1 MAGFP
6 FITWATTQNI
16 TIGVRLG
23 SVGAFTNYT
32 INAGSYGWGIIVT
45 TTQAASGTIANRL
58 AAALDSII
66 PGAPVCVAR
75 YPQDAQG
82 TVAPIVYTI
91 ENGSPTDSVD
101 VNFGTL
107 ATAQL
112 FGFNA
117 VVVTFPANTT
127 TSTTINPGLTWAPCP
142 RAFSFFQRKRTMLA
156 VSGSEM
162 ANVAPTV
169 TGWGTISNA
178 TFEASIVPSANIWLD
193 FARRAGFAATAG
205 RNVADPNN
213 LLENLAE
220 AVGNNLSFRYW
231 ESNAGFTT
239 FYVTDPSFGDT
250 AARCTP
256 VDEPRYYMVSFN
268 ARAL

>member
-1 MAGFP
+1 MACFP
-6 FITWATTQNI
+6 FMTWALTQNV
-16 TIGVRLG
+16 TIGRRIG
-23 SVGAFTNYT
+23 SSGAFTNYT
-32 INAGSYGWGIIVT
+32 INAGTYGWGVIAT
-45 TTQAASGTIANRL
+45 TTQAASGTIAAQL
-58 AAALDSII
+58 AVAISSL
-66 PGAPVCVAR
+66 PGGPTCIAR

-82 TVAPIVYTI
+82 TVSPIVYTI
-91 ENGSPTDSVD
+91 ENQSPTVSVD

-107 ATAQL
+107 ATARL

-117 VVVTFPANTT
+117 LVVSFPANTT

-178 TFEASIVPSANIWLD
+178 TFEASLVPSANIWLD
-193 FARRAGFAATAG
+193 FAQRTPFAAAAG

-231 ESNAGFTT
+231 ESNAGYTT
-239 FYVTDPSFGDT
+239 FYVTDPAFGDT

-256 VDEPRYYMVSFN
+256 VDEPRYYMINLN